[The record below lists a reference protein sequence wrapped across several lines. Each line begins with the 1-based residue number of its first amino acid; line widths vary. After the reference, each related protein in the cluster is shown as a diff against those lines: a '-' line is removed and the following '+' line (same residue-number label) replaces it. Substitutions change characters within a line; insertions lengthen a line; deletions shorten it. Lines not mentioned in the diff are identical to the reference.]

1 MVQCSTYDIGMER
14 EVKAFD
20 SHPPLEIQ
28 QSRGVLLEGCRAQGV
43 RMSPLRSRMVSYEQR
58 RRLLFYCYGVVQ
70 EKVRFVKT
78 MRDEDK
84 LKVKRVHSTKAEKS
98 CDNL

>member
-1 MVQCSTYDIGMER
+1 
-14 EVKAFD
+14 
-20 SHPPLEIQ
+20 
-28 QSRGVLLEGCRAQGV
+28 
-43 RMSPLRSRMVSYEQR
+43 MSALRSRMVSYEQ

-78 MRDEDK
+78 RDKDK

>member
-1 MVQCSTYDIGMER
+1 MHLGPEWLVMNKE
-14 EVKAFD
+14 
-20 SHPPLEIQ
+20 
-28 QSRGVLLEGCRAQGV
+28 
-43 RMSPLRSRMVSYEQR
+43 

-78 MRDEDK
+78 RDKDK